1 MWAQLLG
8 TCLGIWLMAAP
19 AVLGYGGAARANDR
33 VVGPL
38 AATVAAV
45 AISEVTRPVRWA
57 NLLTGAW
64 LFAAPW
70 VLGSPWA
77 AAWNSLF
84 VGAALAALALAG
96 GTVKGRYG
104 GGWSAVWRPTRD
116 RPGGTAG

>member
-1 MWAQLLG
+1 MWAQLLA

-33 VVGPL
+33 IVGPV
-38 AATVAAV
+38 AATLAAV
-45 AISEVTRPVRWA
+45 AVSEVTRPVRWA
-57 NLLTGAW
+57 NLPTGAW

-84 VGAALAALALAG
+84 VGAALAALSLAG
-96 GTVKGRYG
+96 GNVKGSYG
-104 GGWSAVWRPTRD
+104 GGWSAVWRRSRAND
-116 RPGGTAG
+116 RATAT